1 MIVSMVVATGPK
13 GEIGKDN
20 KLLWHISEDLKNF
33 KKITTGKMIVMG
45 RKTYESI
52 GKPLPNRT
60 NVVITRDEKWQA
72 PEGVIVVH
80 DPLMAFDLALEIE
93 EEKNLEDME
102 MMVIGGGEIFEIFMP
117 YTQKIYLSEVPYNG
131 PADVFFP
138 KLTLSEWS
146 ISEEQKFEG
155 FTFKVLSR
163 AD

>member
-93 EEKNLEDME
+93 EEKGIEDFE

-138 KLTLSEWS
+138 KIESKEWNV
-146 ISEEQKFEG
+146 SEEQDFQEFK
-155 FTFKVLSR
+155 FKVLTR